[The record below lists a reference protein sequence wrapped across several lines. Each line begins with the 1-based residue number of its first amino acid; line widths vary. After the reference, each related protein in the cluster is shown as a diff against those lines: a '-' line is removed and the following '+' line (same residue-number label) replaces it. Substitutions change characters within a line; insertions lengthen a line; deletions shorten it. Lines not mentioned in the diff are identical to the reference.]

1 MKLFKILGVLLV
13 VTLFLTCCS
22 ISRASSFPYE
32 LSFYR
37 EIILG
42 VSGLSTIGLSMYLE
56 RYMEIPGEQ
65 DINDLD
71 KSDINRF
78 DRSAADN
85 WSVNAQSASD
95 ILLTSLSVAPLL
107 ILIPDIIE
115 SEWSNAVTVLIM
127 YAEAMT
133 INHGITASVKVLA
146 NRKRPYLYNSSVS
159 MQKKINA
166 GSGAVK
172 SF

>member
-1 MKLFKILGVLLV
+1 MKLFRIPGVLLA

-78 DRSAADN
+78 DRPAADN
-85 WSVNAQSASD
+85 WSVDAKEASD
-95 ILLTSLSVAPLL
+95 ILLISSSVSPLL
-107 ILIPDIIE
+107 LLVPGIIG
-115 SEWSNAVTVLIM
+115 SEWSNVAVVLTM
-127 YAEAMT
+127 YVEAMT
-133 INHGITASVKVLA
+133 INLGITDTVKALA
-146 NRKRPYLYNSSVS
+146 NRKRPYLYNDSVS
-159 MQKKINA
+159 MQKTP
-166 GSGAVK
+166 
-172 SF
+172 